1 MTEDDKSPSEQRR
14 TNHDESQSL
23 SDNARIAESVEARER
38 ARHAIIKLRMRRR
51 RRTVIIK

>member
-1 MTEDDKSPSEQRR
+1 MNEDDKPASEQRR
-14 TNHDESQSL
+14 TDHDESQSL

>member
-1 MTEDDKSPSEQRR
+1 MNEGDKPASEQRN
-14 TNHDESQSL
+14 TDHDESQSL
-23 SDNARIAESVEARER
+23 SDTARITESAEARER